1 MSNAGQ
7 ALHKQFRTS
16 FFVCSI
22 MSATVVGAACILAER
37 NEVGTTMYLAIIII
51 SLLAGIGLAMGI
63 AGRLIRGMLQPL
75 DDIKDALKP
84 LLSTDQWKTIEK
96 QSGTNAVAQLSA
108 AVLLVTTDVRSKL
121 QGYIVFADSLKTIV
135 QEKDKM
141 QVLNTLLDGAQ
152 KITSAKYAAL
162 MTMVEGKKEHFLHR
176 GMTDTQIRA
185 IGRFPSGEKG
195 LLGFVPRSRQTVHTA
210 NLAAHP
216 QANGFPPGH
225 PPMKTLLAVPLLNG
239 SLSFGNLYVSEKEGE
254 TSEFSDDDRTLLEA
268 YAGIASLIMNP
279 QLTAA
284 RLEELLV
291 EVNSAVESIALASSE
306 ISSSIEEMAAGM
318 QQQSVQA
325 GEVAAA
331 TEEMTS
337 TIQENMRA
345 AARASEQARQ
355 TGDNARTSGHVV
367 SETIDGMNSL
377 AAIVLES
384 AEVVRE
390 LGRSSSQIGEVTAVI
405 GEIADQTNLLALNAA
420 IEAARAGDQGRGFAV
435 VADEVRKLAER
446 TAKATKEIAIM
457 ITRIQQDTISSVKA
471 MERGTSEVEKG
482 KQLASEAGNA
492 LDVII
497 TGVQSIAAT
506 IDIVAR
512 ASEEQY
518 ETSNETARKI
528 ESMSTVTEEAA
539 RVINQI
545 AHVAEDLKRRMESLQ
560 SLTER

>member
-1 MSNAGQ
+1 
-7 ALHKQFRTS
+7 
-16 FFVCSI
+16 
-22 MSATVVGAACILAER
+22 
-37 NEVGTTMYLAIIII
+37 
-51 SLLAGIGLAMGI
+51 
-63 AGRLIRGMLQPL
+63 
-75 DDIKDALKP
+75 
-84 LLSTDQWKTIEK
+84 
-96 QSGTNAVAQLSA
+96 
-108 AVLLVTTDVRSKL
+108 
-121 QGYIVFADSLKTIV
+121 
-135 QEKDKM
+135 
-141 QVLNTLLDGAQ
+141 
-152 KITSAKYAAL
+152 
-162 MTMVEGKKEHFLHR
+162 
-176 GMTDTQIRA
+176 
-185 IGRFPSGEKG
+185 
-195 LLGFVPRSRQTVHTA
+195 
-210 NLAAHP
+210 
-216 QANGFPPGH
+216 
-225 PPMKTLLAVPLLNG
+225 
-239 SLSFGNLYVSEKEGE
+239 
-254 TSEFSDDDRTLLEA
+254 
-268 YAGIASLIMNP
+268 MNP
-279 QLTAA
+279 QLTAS

-497 TGVQSIAAT
+497 TGVQSIAST

-560 SLTER
+560 RLTER